1 MTLFQQMPIL
11 PERKSFGAELAGS
24 LGESAGRI
32 LPRELSQ
39 QLENRALQQRGFNL
53 AGVRDP
59 AMRQQLLQMQMQRM
73 QNLAEGMAKEGLSPS
88 GMGLRGALPQSQTA
102 LQQAPQAPQA
112 MPQQG
117 MIPDSTLEEI
127 NDRIAAKQQSEIQRQ
142 VAEAQAYGIVPD
154 VEEIRARQT
163 KYGDIFQD
171 ALLKTGGTVLAP
183 RLDSA
188 GNPLLDAA
196 GKPILENV
204 GDPTAYS
211 EELKAIARELGQN
224 AYASGKDE
232 QTIRREA
239 TQLANRI
246 ANAKDQAQKILAPS
260 IKREI
265 IEFGKGNLSRTT
277 EKKLIASASSAIKP
291 FVEIGAPG
299 EAREYLARAGWN
311 PEQIES
317 IIQKASGS
325 GFSESTRNVLATI
338 PQFQQPETVKFGP
351 RKGEVYGAKPLPE
364 SAYPAVQEALFSIL
378 ESDPNA
384 NLILL
389 RKEFEKKGVDWQT
402 FKQAVDE
409 AVVQK
414 RINNRS
420 KAYQYA
426 EKVLIKPPLNVL
438 DTIFFTTQKEYGGRG

>member
-24 LGESAGRI
+24 LGETAGRF
-32 LPRELSQ
+32 LPQELSQ
-39 QLENRALQQRGFNL
+39 QLENAALKKQGFNL

-59 AMRQQLLQMQMQRM
+59 TMRQQLAQMQMQRM
-73 QNLAEGMAKEGLSPS
+73 QRLAEGMVKEGLSRKPQPPVVPPQVIKPDATPS
-88 GMGLRGALPQSQTA
+88 ATK
-102 LQQAPQAPQA
+102 
-112 MPQQG
+112 
-117 MIPDSTLEEI
+117 PDATLEEI
-127 NDRIAAKQQSEIQRQ
+127 NERIASKQQSEIERQ
-142 VAEAQAYGIVPD
+142 VAEAQAFGIVPD
-154 VEEIRARQT
+154 VGLIRERQT

-183 RLDSA
+183 RLDSL
-188 GNPLLDAA
+188 GNPLLDDK

-224 AYASGKDE
+224 AYSSGKDE

-265 IEFGKGNLSRTT
+265 QEFFKGNLSRTS

-291 FVEIGAPG
+291 FVEIGAAG

-317 IIQKASGS
+317 IIQKASGT
-325 GFSESTRNVLATI
+325 GFSESTRNVLATL
-338 PQFQQPETVKFGP
+338 PQFQQPEMVKFGP
-351 RKGEVYGAKPLPE
+351 RKGEVYGAKQLPE

-426 EKVLIKPPLNVL
+426 EKVLTKPPLSIL